1 MADIFEVKSVCSKTT
16 LQNEYDD
23 GLEVKFLTLGY
34 QNRNSDVQYHIS
46 ISGPDAD
53 IAWDVGDKLML
64 ELRCL
69 AYKHNNQWHISHQAD
84 SIQLIEC
91 STDKTLEK

>member
-1 MADIFEVKSVCSKTT
+1 MADILEVKSVSYKTT
-16 LQNEYDD
+16 ALNEYDS

-34 QNRNSDVQYHIS
+34 QNRNSDVLYHVS

-64 ELRCL
+64 ELGCL
-69 AYKHNNQWHISHQAD
+69 AYKHNNRWHISHQAD
-84 SIQLIEC
+84 SIELLDC
-91 STDKTLEK
+91 STDKILEK